1 MKEVKIKKYKLI
13 KTYPTSPKLGS
24 EVIVI
29 DYDDPY
35 KDFPDNWEDITLIK
49 LEDYQIL
56 SFRHINSK
64 FNLRTLRPNGIY
76 TQESFVDDFWSGRA
90 KAELFK
96 LENLVKDINYEIHS
110 VKRFSDDQVFTL
122 GDKVNYIHG
131 SKNQVG
137 LKITKIFIDKD
148 RLNFSIENSKSY
160 KTINVLKHVPDPIP
174 LFKTE
179 DGVDIFE
186 GDKVYFVNITNQ
198 RFNID
203 ICLQADLY
211 KSHLLYFS
219 TKEKAE
225 EYTLMNKPC
234 LSINNVLGIYNDP
247 LIKSQLIKLIKNKK

>member
-24 EVIVI
+24 EVDVSA
-29 DYDDPY
+29 DADPY
-35 KDFPDNWEDITLIK
+35 KDFPDNWEDITPVK
-49 LEDYQIL
+49 LD
-56 SFRHINSK
+56 
-64 FNLRTLRPNGIY
+64 
-76 TQESFVDDFWSGRA
+76 
-90 KAELFK
+90 
-96 LENLVKDINYEIHS
+96 
-110 VKRFSDDQVFTL
+110 
-122 GDKVNYIHG
+122 
-131 SKNQVG
+131 
-137 LKITKIFIDKD
+137 
-148 RLNFSIENSKSY
+148 
-160 KTINVLKHVPDPIP
+160 IP

-225 EYTLMNKPC
+225 EYILMNKPC